1 MNTLKIECS
10 KDDYIM
16 ATCTERRENEIMV
29 ELPEDWNCN
38 YVNAVLWEDD
48 ICEIFGNGDEQILM
62 IPKCGELLLLIVE
75 EDDEKKHV
83 SIPARYDDLEI
94 LIVKV

>member
-16 ATCTERRENEIMV
+16 TTCTEKTENEIMV
-29 ELPEDWNCN
+29 ELPEDWNCD

-48 ICEIFGNGDEQILM
+48 ICEILENGDERILM
-62 IPKCGELLLLIVE
+62 IPKCGELLLLKIE
-75 EDDEKKHV
+75 EDDEKKHI

-94 LIVKV
+94 LIVNI